1 MIQKTAFFCFL
12 FLYCSFSTVQAS
24 SEIKTIHT
32 LDEISTNEFSKR
44 TLVLFDIDDVLIY
57 PQDALLQNWKTEWS
71 PEGIRVWTAEE
82 DAIAWMNAKFQIMDP
97 SGPKLVNLLN
107 EKSIPTIGFTS
118 FVLDESDIAKSIPDW
133 RFTQLQELGINFK
146 SEKDAIFLIQNGFVS
161 PSFEKGIL
169 YCGNLYKKDK
179 DNKGK
184 ILSLFLDWLD
194 WTPEQVVF
202 IDDGKHHIKSVKK
215 ELERRG
221 ISFLGVHY
229 IPRDF
234 DPINEKVAKLQYETI
249 INQKHWLSDEE
260 AQRIINTR

>member
-1 MIQKTAFFCFL
+1 
-12 FLYCSFSTVQAS
+12 
-24 SEIKTIHT
+24 
-32 LDEISTNEFSKR
+32 
-44 TLVLFDIDDVLIY
+44 
-57 PQDALLQNWKTEWS
+57 
-71 PEGIRVWTAEE
+71 
-82 DAIAWMNAKFQIMDP
+82 
-97 SGPKLVNLLN
+97 
-107 EKSIPTIGFTS
+107 
-118 FVLDESDIAKSIPDW
+118 
-133 RFTQLQELGINFK
+133 QELGINFK
-146 SEKDAIFLIQNGFVS
+146 SEKDVIFLIQNGFVS

-169 YCGNLYKKDK
+169 YCGNLYKMDK

-202 IDDGKHHIKSVKK
+202 IDDGKHHIKSVKN

-221 ISFLGVHY
+221 ISFLGFLY

-260 AQRIINTR
+260 AQKIVDIP